1 MPLTLLCLSLSVEGL
16 VSQLTLSL
24 EIVMNFSSSW
34 LREFI
39 DDPFRGHI
47 ALVEFLQYLHLNQP
61 SSEDSDVPK
70 RKGKPDV
77 LARNF
82 VSMFNKLL
90 LLSSDFPLHIIKLV
104 TDWMAI

>member
-1 MPLTLLCLSLSVEGL
+1 
-16 VSQLTLSL
+16 
-24 EIVMNFSSSW
+24 MNFSSSW

-39 DDPFRGHI
+39 DDPFRGHVT
-47 ALVEFLQYLHLNQP
+47 LVEFLQYLHLNQP

-82 VSMFNKLL
+82 VSVFNNITGT
-90 LLSSDFPLHIIKLV
+90 LSSDLISMSHRQVLS
-104 TDWMAI
+104 

>member
-1 MPLTLLCLSLSVEGL
+1 
-16 VSQLTLSL
+16 
-24 EIVMNFSSSW
+24 MNFSSSW

-39 DDPFRGHI
+39 DDPFRGHVT
-47 ALVEFLQYLHLNQP
+47 LVEFLQYLHLNQP

-82 VSMFNKLL
+82 VSMFNNNYWY
-90 LLSSDFPLHIIKLV
+90 IV
-104 TDWMAI
+104 E